1 MRSNYDTRRASSRSA
16 PSAARALAKLSL
28 ATALIL
34 GCSGSNDDQTGG
46 AGGVRIGF
54 GGGLVVG
61 NSGAP
66 AGGAGTDGP
75 YMLPPGFTKTDLGGY
90 KLGDPFDGDTPPKS
104 AAGGASSSDGCGS
117 TILAVVRDFNGKSDP
132 NGHPD
137 FEAFSGDKPTL
148 GMTDAMLFSDHKP
161 TYTGVCEKAGKTAS
175 CPYGQQSTSR
185 ANFDQ
190 WYRYAANF
198 NKPYVLYLSLEPS
211 GGNITFQSHSFFP
224 LDGAGW
230 GNQKRDHNFH
240 FTTEVHTEF
249 TYRGG
254 ETFTFIGDDDVW
266 VFINGRL
273 ALDLGGLHP
282 EVTGKVELDKAA
294 GTLALMKGQNYPLD
308 LFHAERHTN
317 QSNFRVDTNLHFTN
331 CGSIVPEP
339 PR

>member
-1 MRSNYDTRRASSRSA
+1 MRSHRFAPSRSA
-16 PSAARALAKLSL
+16 TSAVRVFTTLAL
-28 ATALIL
+28 ATALSL
-34 GCSGSNDDQTGG
+34 GCGGQNDDQGG
-46 AGGVRIGF
+46 TGGVRLGF
-54 GGGLVVG
+54 GGGLHIG
-61 NSGAP
+61 NSGGP
-66 AGGAGTDGP
+66 NGGAGTDGP
-75 YMLPPGFTKTDLGGY
+75 YMLPDGFTKTDLGGY
-90 KLGDPFDGDTPPKS
+90 KLGEPFNGDAPAS
-104 AAGGASSSDGCGS
+104 AAGGASGDVDCGS
-117 TILAVVRDFNGKSDP
+117 TILAVVRDFNAKDDP

-148 GMTDAMLFSDHKP
+148 GMMDRALFSDHKP
-161 TYTGVCEKAGKTAS
+161 TYTGVCEKAGKTQS
-175 CPYGQQSTSR
+175 CPYGQQSTTR

-190 WYRYAANF
+190 WYRYAANV

-230 GNQKRDHNFH
+230 GNQKRSHNYH
-240 FTTEVHTEF
+240 FTTEVHTQF

-282 EVTGKVELDKAA
+282 EVSGTVNLDKEA
-294 GTLALMKGQNYPLD
+294 GALGLTKGMNYPLD
-308 LFHAERHTN
+308 LFHAERHTHD
-317 QSNFRVDTNLHFTN
+317 SNFRVDTNLHFTN